1 MVFSQPVAPKSLVEE
16 PISQVISPVVQ
27 EQMPITEQNAEPINF
42 EAEFDYEEPRGP
54 IGKGKKGKGKGKK
67 GKKCKGGAQGMPRKA
82 IKSLIQ

>member
-1 MVFSQPVAPKSLVEE
+1 MVFSQPVAPKSLAED

-27 EQMPITEQNAEPINF
+27 EQMPITELNAEPINF

-54 IGKGKKGKGKGKK
+54 IGKGKKGKG
-67 GKKCKGGAQGMPRKA
+67 CKGGAQGMPRKA